1 MSAFQYGNATF
12 QEFRIPERSV
22 VWLLQL
28 QSTLLKSLRLLLI
41 TLLGALILDLAIV
54 KFMTPN
60 GAPISQS
67 DLLSLSLPAMSLSLA
82 ITANLFACFRDQPPS
97 PATSHETEIEGSVSR
112 GDPYIEDSSQQRT
125 NVSGLDTSRLYL
137 LGSPLHE
144 DSTRIWE
151 IDD

>member
-1 MSAFQYGNATF
+1 M
-12 QEFRIPERSV
+12 
-22 VWLLQL
+22 
-28 QSTLLKSLRLLLI
+28 
-41 TLLGALILDLAIV
+41 LDLAIV

-82 ITANLFACFRDQPPS
+82 ITANLFACFRNQPPS
-97 PATSHETEIEGSVSR
+97 PAIIHEPEIEGSVSR
-112 GDPYIEDSSQQRT
+112 DDPYIEESFQRRT
-125 NVSGLDTSRLYL
+125 IVSEPDTSRIYL

-151 IDD
+151 TDD